1 MLQYMLQR
9 RYFTSVVYANRYL
22 QANIPPII
30 RDKEEDKGKEDKE
43 EGEEEDKEGEE
54 EEEEGEE
61 EREDLVELQSIY
73 ISISVLPLL
82 YYRSTIVPLVGRN
95 PYYN

>member
-1 MLQYMLQR
+1 M
-9 RYFTSVVYANRYL
+9 
-22 QANIPPII
+22 PPIV

-43 EGEEEDKEGEE
+43 EGEKEDKEGE

-61 EREDLVELQSIY
+61 EREDLLELQSLY

-82 YYRSTIVPLVGRN
+82 CRRSAVVLLVGRS
-95 PYYN
+95 PYYNLIVLVLLPTFSSIYPLG